1 MQIGKNIV
9 EHKYHIESNGTNF
22 ELDSVQNIKDLGIIF
37 DSKLN
42 FEMHMDEKINKA
54 NSLMGIIRRGYSY
67 LNIVNFVPL
76 YKAMVRSYFDYAS
89 TIWYPL
95 KKEYVNLVEGTQRR
109 ATSLVPELK
118 HLSYEGRLRKLNLPS
133 LVYRRLRGD
142 LLEIFKLTHGMYNID
157 PSTII
162 KYRKQSELRTGLR
175 GHDHMIDI
183 MYIKSK
189 SKKHFLPNR
198 TAKLW
203 NSLPIRVVN
212 ALNLNQFKNNLDK
225 LWINQEVLFDFT
237 RDIDPSLY
245 NTYQ

>member
-1 MQIGKNIV
+1 M

-95 KKEYVNLVEGTQRR
+95 KK
-109 ATSLVPELK
+109 
-118 HLSYEGRLRKLNLPS
+118 
-133 LVYRRLRGD
+133 
-142 LLEIFKLTHGMYNID
+142 
-157 PSTII
+157 
-162 KYRKQSELRTGLR
+162 
-175 GHDHMIDI
+175 
-183 MYIKSK
+183 
-189 SKKHFLPNR
+189 
-198 TAKLW
+198 
-203 NSLPIRVVN
+203 RVC
-212 ALNLNQFKNNLDK
+212 
-225 LWINQEVLFDFT
+225 
-237 RDIDPSLY
+237 
-245 NTYQ
+245 